1 MPGSSSTSEASEAEA
16 ASSEERRRAAEGL
29 GAAAAFVR
37 ASLAPLPPARP
48 QLAASVREPSG
59 EGCAAAEKAAK
70 EAAAPEAKRGAG
82 GPLTEEAKAEDA
94 PAEEEAEVEAEAEA
108 AKEAPPPPLVRV
120 SLSLWTGGTSL
131 LPRSA
136 KLSRQP
142 AGSGPHSRKSLK
154 RATPASKGAVSGPAR
169 RGGAGAKP
177 LPSGS
182 TRLAT
187 HSCGVSE
194 AGLSE
199 GSIKRTTGCCT
210 NCPAPSLTWTPHG
223 WRSSRRD
230 VSVVPI
236 VTSRSKRAS
245 SSVALCRRR
254 IAQIA
259 S

>member
-1 MPGSSSTSEASEAEA
+1 M
-16 ASSEERRRAAEGL
+16 
-29 GAAAAFVR
+29 
-37 ASLAPLPPARP
+37 
-48 QLAASVREPSG
+48 
-59 EGCAAAEKAAK
+59 
-70 EAAAPEAKRGAG
+70 
-82 GPLTEEAKAEDA
+82 
-94 PAEEEAEVEAEAEA
+94 
-108 AKEAPPPPLVRV
+108 
-120 SLSLWTGGTSL
+120 

-154 RATPASKGAVSGPAR
+154 RATPASKGAVSRPAR

-182 TRLAT
+182 DGGRTSGEGPDEWGSGGVGRRWVWQRTLRVGVRGCECACGGYGVRGADREARGSPRTPAACPRRACRKARSKGPLAAAPT
-187 HSCGVSE
+187 VLHLRA
-194 AGLSE
+194 AGDAQAGGALE
-199 GSIKRTTGCCT
+199 PLGHNGIG
-210 NCPAPSLTWTPHG
+210 APSLTWTPHG

>member
-1 MPGSSSTSEASEAEA
+1 M
-16 ASSEERRRAAEGL
+16 
-29 GAAAAFVR
+29 
-37 ASLAPLPPARP
+37 
-48 QLAASVREPSG
+48 
-59 EGCAAAEKAAK
+59 
-70 EAAAPEAKRGAG
+70 
-82 GPLTEEAKAEDA
+82 
-94 PAEEEAEVEAEAEA
+94 
-108 AKEAPPPPLVRV
+108 
-120 SLSLWTGGTSL
+120 

-182 TRLAT
+182 DGGRTSGEGPDEWVSGGRWEAVGVAANIAGGGAGVRVCVRGLRGAGGRPGSTRLAT

-210 NCPAPSLTWTPHG
+210 NCPAPA
-223 WRSSRRD
+223 RSRGHTSWGRAGALRAQWHRRTFAD
-230 VSVVPI
+230 MDAARLAKQPQ
-236 VTSRSKRAS
+236 RCLRRAH
-245 SSVALCRRR
+245 RHEPFEEGE
-254 IAQIA
+254 
-259 S
+259 